1 LEDTLELEE
10 VLGLEE
16 VEALVNKYYNVD
28 IHNKRRFSDIIDAKR
43 MFCYY
48 VTQNLPYGWCYIAK
62 YLGLTHASIINHSK
76 KAIGFVETQDPIFLR
91 DYYRIFKI
99 DLTPEKEHQEADES
113 SVRLQMLY
121 LDTPENKR
129 KELVDRVSAMVKGY
143 NMTHGVDKHEVIYAG
158 VIESN

>member
-1 LEDTLELEE
+1 MNK

-16 VEALVNKYYNVD
+16 VEALVNKHYKVD
-28 IHNKRRFSDIIDAKR
+28 IQTKRRHVQIINAKR

-48 VTQNLPYGWCYIAK
+48 VTENHPYGLCYIAR
-62 YLGLTHASIINHSK
+62 YLGLTHASVINHRK
-76 KAIGFVETQDPIFLR
+76 KAVGFIETKDPIFLR
-91 DYYRIFKI
+91 DYYDIFNI
-99 DLTPEKEHQEADES
+99 DLTPEKVYQEADES

-143 NMTHGVDKHEVIYAG
+143 NMTHGADKHEIIYAG

>member
-1 LEDTLELEE
+1 MKDTLEVEE

-28 IHNKRRFSDIIDAKR
+28 IQTKRRFSEIVDAKR

-48 VTQNLPYGWCYIAK
+48 VTQNLAYGWCYIGK
-62 YLGLTHASIINHSK
+62 YLGLTHASIINHSN

-99 DLTPEKEHQEADES
+99 DLTHEKKHQEADES
-113 SVRLQMLY
+113 SIRLQMLY
-121 LDTPENKR
+121 LDTPEDKR

-143 NMTHGVDKHEVIYAG
+143 NMTHGADKHEIIYAG

>member
-1 LEDTLELEE
+1 MSKTLD
-10 VLGLEE
+10 LEE

-43 MFCYY
+43 MFCFYA
-48 VTQNLPYGWCYIAK
+48 TQNLPYGWCYIAK

-91 DYYRIFKI
+91 DYYRIFNI

-143 NMTHGVDKHEVIYAG
+143 NMTHGADKHEIIYAG
-158 VIESN
+158 VIQSTEN

>member
-1 LEDTLELEE
+1 MSKTLD
-10 VLGLEE
+10 LEE